1 MEKVEKFGTLNRI
14 EASHHSRKVGNGVK
28 KPRPQA
34 TQPCAWRAGDKL
46 INKVE

>member
-1 MEKVEKFGTLNRI
+1 LEKVEKLGTLNKI
-14 EASHHSRKVGNGVK
+14 EASHHNRQVGNGAK

-46 INKVE
+46 RNKVE